1 MRQNQLSSDH
11 GLCAGQDQLEC
22 LKNRK
27 GLLPQK
33 NCGARYEL
41 VPQRQDLLAPQK
53 IMGQGTSWS
62 QEAGSTRILELCT
75 RKNHETLV
83 CAEYFSREQGAS

>member
-1 MRQNQLSSDH
+1 MFEKS
-11 GLCAGQDQLEC
+11 
-22 LKNRK
+22 
-27 GLLPQK
+27 
-33 NCGARYEL
+33 
-41 VPQRQDLLAPQK
+41 QRASTSKKLWDLLAPQK